1 MRSRQPS
8 GRSPPTPKSWF
19 LPASEAGSRHEAPNE
34 RPPLPHSAGRPS
46 RPSSQPPPLARTGGT
61 TAPPPP
67 SAARA
72 VPAKAIRR
80 DHVLENEIT
89 RHRITSFR
97 LVEHRPYVGQARSG
111 RKGQQEAR
119 SPQASNHVQLAEGPP
134 LCDALVAEGGAIDG
148 AIAAM
153 HDV

>member
-1 MRSRQPS
+1 MKPAAFPFFRPA
-8 GRSPPTPKSWF
+8 RSPWHDPD
-19 LPASEAGSRHEAPNE
+19 GS
-34 RPPLPHSAGRPS
+34 
-46 RPSSQPPPLARTGGT
+46 
-61 TAPPPP
+61 
-67 SAARA
+67 SAALHASTERLL
-72 VPAKAIRR
+72 PAKAIRR

-97 LVEHRPYVGQARSG
+97 LVEHRPNVGQARSG

-134 LCDALVAEGGAIDG
+134 LCDAFVAEGGAIDG

-153 HDV
+153 HDVFRQRLADGRGLLQPMA